1 MNTQTLEKMTQMR
14 LHGMK
19 QAFDTLLETRQQLTT
34 DQTLAM
40 LIDAEWDYRVN
51 SRTQRYIKQAAFRYM
66 ASVEHIRFD
75 AQRNLDKNL
84 VLRLAECTFLKKAEN
99 VLITGLTGAG
109 KSYLACALGHQA
121 CLKGYRTSYHNTQK
135 LFAKLRM
142 SKADQSYLKM
152 IQNIQKADV
161 LILDDFGLEPLDQEN
176 RMMLLEIMEDRH
188 GRESTIIASQLPV
201 NKWYDIIGENTI
213 ADAILDRIIHQAHR
227 IEIKGES
234 MRKLKKN

>member
-14 LHGMK
+14 LLGMK
-19 QAFDTLLETRQQLTT
+19 QAFDTLLETHQQLTT

-40 LIDAEWDYRVN
+40 LIDAEWEYRTT
-51 SRTQRYIKQAAFRYM
+51 SRTQRYIKQAAFRYQ

-75 AQRNLDKNL
+75 PQRNLDKNQI
-84 VLRLAECTFLKKAEN
+84 LRLAECSFLKKAEN

-109 KSYLACALGHQA
+109 KSYLACAMGHQA
-121 CLKGYRTSYHNTQK
+121 CVKGHRVSYHNTQK
-135 LFAKLRM
+135 LFAQLRM

-152 IQNIQKADV
+152 IKTIEKADV

-176 RMMLLEIMEDRH
+176 RMMLLEVMEDRH
-188 GRESTIIASQLPV
+188 GRKSTIIASQLPV
-201 NKWYDIIGENTI
+201 AKWYDIIGENTI
-213 ADAILDRIIHQAHR
+213 ADAILDRIIHQAYR

-234 MRKLKKN
+234 MRKLKIN